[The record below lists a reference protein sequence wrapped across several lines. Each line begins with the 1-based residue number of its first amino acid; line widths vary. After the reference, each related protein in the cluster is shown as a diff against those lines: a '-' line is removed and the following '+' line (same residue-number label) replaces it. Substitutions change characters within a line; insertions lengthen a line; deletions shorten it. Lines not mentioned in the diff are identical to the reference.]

1 MQIKNHLIILTIG
14 LGIILIFAAISF
26 QWLLVCIIFGLFF
39 LFLLINY
46 LTETLSSIQKNLEK
60 IEQHLDAIRKSR
72 P

>member
-1 MQIKNHLIILTIG
+1 MQIKNHLIILTII

-26 QWLLVCIIFGLFF
+26 QWLLVCIIFAMFF
-39 LFLLINY
+39 LFLFINY
-46 LTETLSSIQKNLEK
+46 LTNLLSSIQQNLEK